1 MSTHQEYWDAC
12 LIMAWRNFENYGD
25 AVEKFKSITGISPHE
40 IDPPLLRIPD
50 FCPYSTSIRN
60 MTFAY
65 LTAINNWLLN
75 HSKEEDIKL
84 LNKLKTSK
92 YTTHKMIR
100 PEKNLTNERYRLRKN
115 KAIVEHEI
123 TKANKLARNKETDWR
138 TTK

>member
-65 LTAINNWLLN
+65 LTAMNNYSQPQNNNLQPINNYSQPQN
-75 HSKEEDIKL
+75 
-84 LNKLKTSK
+84 N
-92 YTTHKMIR
+92 
-100 PEKNLTNERYRLRKN
+100 NLQPINNYSQPQNNNLQPIN
-115 KAIVEHEI
+115 
-123 TKANKLARNKETDWR
+123 NLS
-138 TTK
+138 